1 LSGDGGRI
9 ETSGANLVI
18 GENISVSMGST
29 NGNSGKW
36 LLDPEDYVVTS
47 TVATALVN
55 ALASGDVEISTT
67 CSSDPYSGCSG
78 SGDGDITIGSD
89 LNYSSSSGKL
99 TLTAAS
105 QVIVNSDIDTGSG
118 GLVITA
124 PDGFTGSGQIRI
136 NPNSIN
142 SISGDISV
150 GINSYL
156 ATSCKPIRSCDN

>member
-1 LSGDGGRI
+1 MSGDGGRI

-67 CSSDPYSGCSG
+67 CSSDPYSGCTG
-78 SGDGDITIGSD
+78 SGDGDITV
-89 LNYSSSSGKL
+89 SSNLIFSSTAGVL

-105 QVIVNSDIDTGSG
+105 QVIVNSNIDLS
-118 GLVITA
+118 LIH
-124 PDGFTGSGQIRI
+124 I
-136 NPNSIN
+136 
-142 SISGDISV
+142 
-150 GINSYL
+150 
-156 ATSCKPIRSCDN
+156 